1 MKSLHITG
9 ILAKLNIKEA
19 FLSPGYAIAA
29 TISTLVG
36 YLVIIGFVG
45 AIDSQGFN
53 PMISPLF
60 GNLVSALSGLF
71 GTVMVARLFSQ
82 GPLLVA
88 LYAASIPMIAYCI
101 SSSLVKYNLEKDVG
115 AIELIMFGPTGHMSY
130 STALLIKDFFCIA
143 LYLVFLTG
151 FFLITATLNN
161 LLLGPAFGWSLL
173 MLLFLSLAIGSYA
186 RLCSALADSGAGAL
200 FLFYG
205 LLLFFA
211 FIYLGSFTV
220 VSEYLRTFSEI
231 ISLIVQW
238 VSPFYFS
245 SMVMNGVEI
254 SSTLQVASGLFFIV
268 VLSAVLLLITIR
280 LEKHKGVSA

>member
-1 MKSLHITG
+1 MKPLHITG

-19 FLSPGYAIAA
+19 LLSPGYAIAA

-36 YLVIIGFVG
+36 YLVIVGFVG
-45 AIDSQGFN
+45 AIDSHGFN
-53 PMISPLF
+53 PMVSPLF

-88 LYAASIPMIAYCI
+88 LYASSIPMIAYCV

-115 AIELIMFGPTGHMSY
+115 AIELIMFGPTDHMAY
-130 STALLIKDFFCIA
+130 SVALLIKDVVCIA
-143 LYLVFLTG
+143 LYLVFLTV

-186 RLCSALADSGAGAL
+186 RLCSALADSGAGSL

-205 LLLFFA
+205 LMIFFA

-220 VSEYLRTFSEI
+220 VSDYLRTFSEI
-231 ISLIVQW
+231 LSLIVQW

-245 SMVMNGVEI
+245 SIVLNGMEI
-254 SSTLQVASGLFFIV
+254 GSAALVATGFLLILALSS
-268 VLSAVLLLITIR
+268 VLLLVATHM
-280 LEKHKGVSA
+280 EKRKGVSA